1 MGAEHM
7 GTLLEHNTPLSKET
21 SDPFAL
27 SIPSNP
33 QSRFQSPQIPQ
44 IWESKPL
51 LPVLQV
57 ELDSHCPFSSRHPLS
72 SLSYLCTMLSTPQVL
87 LPISPT
93 SPRLPKLLGTSG
105 VEKAI
110 NPLSNI
116 NDAEKTLLKACVEGL
131 KGNIAKGVDFAH
143 NPPQK
148 L

>member
-1 MGAEHM
+1 M

-72 SLSYLCTMLSTPQVL
+72 SLSYLCTMLSTSQRVL
-87 LPISPT
+87 TLPTTHHKSSLPILNSPYVQ
-93 SPRLPKLLGTSG
+93 SSQPRSEQDNNHSISRLNRMHG
-105 VEKAI
+105 
-110 NPLSNI
+110 SN
-116 NDAEKTLLKACVEGL
+116 
-131 KGNIAKGVDFAH
+131 DFAFS
-143 NPPQK
+143 
-148 L
+148 LMSLF